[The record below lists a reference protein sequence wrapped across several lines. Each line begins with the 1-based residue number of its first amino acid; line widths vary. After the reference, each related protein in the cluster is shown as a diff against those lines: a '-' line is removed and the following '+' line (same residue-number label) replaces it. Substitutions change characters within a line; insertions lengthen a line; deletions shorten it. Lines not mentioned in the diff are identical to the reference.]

1 MIYSSGSPL
10 DDEVVP
16 AFCTQFLENA
26 VQVNFHGSIAQ
37 SQFASDFLICKPR
50 ATRSATSR
58 SRGLSTF
65 DHSSPSTMSVDPTIR
80 IFRNRKKT
88 QERWCK
94 SCAAKLPRGDTLGA
108 RAHTRGIPLAHC
120 GPLSDH
126 CRRSKQRTG
135 CARRVGCAL
144 NKINTKQI

>member
-37 SQFASDFLICKPR
+37 SQFASHFLICQTASNQKRLPR
-50 ATRSATSR
+50 VREGSA
-58 SRGLSTF
+58 LSTTRRPVPCRWTQPF
-65 DHSSPSTMSVDPTIR
+65 ACSEIV
-80 IFRNRKKT
+80 NRLKNGGG
-88 QERWCK
+88 K
-94 SCAAKLPRGDTLGA
+94 SCAAKLPRGYTLGA
-108 RAHTRGIPLAHC
+108 RAHTRGIPLVHY
-120 GPLSDH
+120 GPLSDR

-135 CARRVGCAL
+135 CARRVGCAPA
-144 NKINTKQI
+144 